1 MRWVLWSVFLGLSCS
16 GDDTDTDVERTG
28 QCGAVT
34 EHALTLSVTVEG
46 PDRAAVVGATVT
58 LEERVWDPGSLGS
71 AITGDDGVAV
81 LADLSI
87 TSVEDCWGTALD
99 YVAVV
104 ELDDRQAEEALNPT
118 LFNAIQ
124 AGDGQAARTVELP

>member
-16 GDDTDTDVERTG
+16 GDDTDTDTEPTG

-34 EHALTLSVTVEG
+34 EHVLALSITVEG
-46 PDRAAVVGATVT
+46 PDGAAVVGATVT
-58 LEERVWDPGSLGS
+58 LEERAWDPGSLGA

-81 LADLSI
+81 LADLTV
-87 TSVEDCWGTALD
+87 TSVEGCWGTALD
-99 YVAVV
+99 YVAAVQ
-104 ELDDRQAEEALNPT
+104 LGDRQAEEALNPT